1 MVYDSHLAQDVT
13 LGVFVALA
21 QNARTLSGHAVLVG
35 WLHRTARNLAS
46 NVVRGE
52 VRRRQREQ
60 ESAAMNGIPSE
71 TTDDVWNEIAPQLD
85 AALGNLSDAD
95 RDAVLLRYFERKSAR
110 EMAGL
115 LGLTEDAAQ
124 KRVGRAVE
132 RLRGL
137 LAKRGVGVGA
147 GRVAALLST
156 HAVQAAPLG
165 LVASV
170 SATVSALRGTAI
182 DAETGRAFRFRGRRQ
197 AREMPGRK
205 VDRNRPDCRYAKG
218 VGAAEFRGG

>member
-1 MVYDSHLAQDVT
+1 VS
-13 LGVFVALA
+13 
-21 QNARTLSGHAVLVG
+21 
-35 WLHRTARNLAS
+35 
-46 NVVRGE
+46 
-52 VRRRQREQ
+52 
-60 ESAAMNGIPSE
+60 
-71 TTDDVWNEIAPQLD
+71 
-85 AALGNLSDAD
+85 
-95 RDAVLLRYFERKSAR
+95 
-110 EMAGL
+110 
-115 LGLTEDAAQ
+115 
-124 KRVGRAVE
+124 VE

-147 GRVAALLST
+147 GSVAALLST

-170 SATVSALRGTAI
+170 SAAAAVAGTASATFTAVASTIAMTTLQKVAVSLVVAAAAGQNSARSTTDRNRKNFDLSDAQADQFYGSLYQLALDDQTAHTPKPDELVGPTTQVSALRGTAI
-182 DAETGRAFRFRGRRQ
+182 NAETGRAFRFRGRRQ